1 MSMNFATLPNL
12 VALAVLVAVFWA
24 ISRKA
29 TGEQVRLWLIGWA
42 LVLMHFAASFPAF
55 SSAAL
60 SRLATAVSVDCLIL
74 AGVAFLISV
83 SFDVSRSR
91 SPWILLAI
99 AIAVPAVAYTNA
111 LIWDIASPN
120 YYYFLTV
127 IGTLAPLLVF
137 LRYHEHGKVY
147 AAGSIVATVAAA
159 VYMVWKIAHGE
170 PELGVTLIL
179 AALNFSIAVLYW
191 NHRRRVSAGVLT
203 AVAGF
208 ALWGAVFPSAL
219 LMRILEPSIRVESE
233 VWNIP
238 KYLVAVG
245 MILTLL
251 EDQILKSTYLAYHD
265 ELTNLPNRRLLEDRL
280 DRALAQVRRMGGK
293 VAIFVLDLDH
303 FKEVNDTFGH
313 RVGDFA
319 LREVVARLSGRI
331 RSSDTLARSGGD
343 EFTIV
348 SHVPSGEAAKALLS
362 SLEAALLEPLV
373 IESKEVR
380 IGVSIGLALYPDAGS
395 DADQLCA
402 AADRAMYAAKK
413 AGRTSEPA
421 IAFRQPASRV

>member
-1 MSMNFATLPNL
+1 MNFATLPNL
-12 VALAVLVAVFWA
+12 VALAVLVVVFWA

-29 TGEQVRLWLIGWA
+29 TTEQVGLWLVGWA
-42 LVLMHFAASFPAF
+42 LVLLHFAAQFPVF
-55 SSAAL
+55 SSTAWI
-60 SRLATAVSVDCLIL
+60 RLATALSFDSLIL

-91 SPWILLAI
+91 RRWVLLAA
-99 AIAVPAVAYTNA
+99 AIAFPTLAYTNG
-111 LIWDIASPN
+111 LIWDIANPN

-147 AAGSIVATVAAA
+147 AAGSIVAAVAAA
-159 VYMVWKIAHGE
+159 AVMVWRIARGE
-170 PELGVTLIL
+170 PEFGITLIL
-179 AALNFSIAVLYW
+179 ASLNFSIAVLYW
-191 NHRRRVSAGVLT
+191 SHRRRVSAGVLT

-208 ALWGAVFPSAL
+208 AIWGAVFPAAL
-219 LMRILEPSIRVESE
+219 LLQIFEPAVKVESA

-251 EDQILKSTYLAYHD
+251 EDQITKSTYLAYHD
-265 ELTNLPNRRLLEDRL
+265 ELTDLPNRRLLEDRL
-280 DRALAQVRRMGGK
+280 NQALAQVRRIGGK
-293 VAIFVLDLDH
+293 VAVFVLDLDH

-319 LREVVARLSGRI
+319 LRQVVARLAARV

-348 SHVPSGEAAKALLS
+348 SHVPSREAAVTLSS
-362 SLEAALLEPLV
+362 SLEAALREPIILEGT
-373 IESKEVR
+373 EVR
-380 IGVSIGLALYPDAGS
+380 IGASIGWALYPDAGS
-395 DADQLCA
+395 DADQICA

-413 AGRTSEPA
+413 AARNSGPVTALRPSVT
-421 IAFRQPASRV
+421 QV